1 MTGKLSRRLPSWPS
15 CGQAQGQKLSPGDC
29 VLAILIPVDLP
40 KGWLFFFFF
49 LSPICKHPT
58 KLLRPALYCTGR
70 STEDLHTRHPTLP
83 GRVLNKALSLYIDLL
98 FMLKEAPVFTKLL
111 TGLRPRVLPVLF
123 CCFVFF
129 FPQHCL
135 AQHTRAVQLTA
146 GWGHLLPLPS
156 QVLGSLQSHH
166 LHFVLLHESESN
178 WAGTLWVWLNETYQ
192 HQHSFPF
199 LMQAVWKCSLTA
211 IWGDWVL
218 T

>member
-129 FPQHCL
+129 FPS
-135 AQHTRAVQLTA
+135 TA
-146 GWGHLLPLPS
+146 SHNIRELFSSQQAEDICFHFPLRYWALCKVTTYILFFYMSQSQIELELCGFDLMRRISTSTAFLFLCKLCGSAPS
-156 QVLGSLQSHH
+156 QL
-166 LHFVLLHESESN
+166 SEVT
-178 WAGTLWVWLNETYQ
+178 G
-192 HQHSFPF
+192 F
-199 LMQAVWKCSLTA
+199 
-211 IWGDWVL
+211 
-218 T
+218 